1 MKTINEIIQEL
12 EFLILLQEDDL
23 DRGRGKYIIQEY
35 INELKE
41 DNTEKTYKYTYEIY
55 ERMYVWN
62 KITYTVEAES
72 QEIADALA
80 IEAAKNKKYVNGY
93 KSEIVP
99 NTLSSIP
106 NSNDPVEIWNS
117 ETEVQLDTFLRNEL

>member
-1 MKTINEIIQEL
+1 MKTIKEIIQEL

-23 DRGRGKYIIQEY
+23 DRGRGKYVIQEY

-41 DNTEKTYKYTYEIY
+41 DNTEKTNKFTYEIN
-55 ERMYVWN
+55 EKMYVWN

-72 QEIADALA
+72 QEIADALVK
-80 IEAAKNKKYVNGY
+80 EASINKKYVNGC
-93 KSEIVP
+93 KSEIIP

-106 NSNDPVEIWNS
+106 NSNIPVEIWNT
-117 ETEVQLDTFLRNEL
+117 ETEAQLDTFLRKEL